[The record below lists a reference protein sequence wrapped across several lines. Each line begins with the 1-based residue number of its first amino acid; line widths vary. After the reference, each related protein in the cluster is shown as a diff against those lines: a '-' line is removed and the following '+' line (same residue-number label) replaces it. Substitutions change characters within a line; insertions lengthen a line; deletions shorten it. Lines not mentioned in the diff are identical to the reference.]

1 MRAPCSRGGEGGGDV
16 GGAGGEPQKRNGNE
30 SAGEEALKKWRISIA
45 LHHGGD
51 FGRVDIALGSLLE
64 LGAARRC
71 CLERG

>member
-1 MRAPCSRGGEGGGDV
+1 MRGVAV
-16 GGAGGEPQKRNGNE
+16 GGAGGEPQQRNGNERE